1 MFQWILNVH
10 LGWEWRIFNHLFSIG
25 IIHLGSTQNLSKKNN
40 ISYPAIRTRVC
51 AHEGARNVSFSENF
65 AYVLNE

>member
-25 IIHLGSTQNLSKKNN
+25 IIHLGSTQNLPKKTTFL
-40 ISYPAIRTRVC
+40 IPPYAHACVRMTGQEMLVFRKIFRT
-51 AHEGARNVSFSENF
+51 
-65 AYVLNE
+65 Y